1 MAKRDY
7 YETLGISKGASA
19 SDIKKAYRKL
29 ALKFHPDKNPD
40 DASAEERF
48 KEAAEAYEVLSDD
61 TKRQQYDRF
70 GHDGMRGGS
79 GGFGGGG
86 MNMDDIFSQFGD
98 IFGGGFGGLGSLFG
112 AFNNGG
118 GQSAQPVIRTRLRS
132 AIEVTPRSPQMV
144 QRSATERFIQLS
156 GRPSLQGIRVS
167 MNGRTAIL
175 TGVVASE
182 RDRRMSQLLV
192 QLEPGVR
199 KVENNI
205 VVTK

>member
-1 MAKRDY
+1 MTRLRIPAVLLFCLALAPALHAQD
-7 YETLGISKGASA
+7 TAAGASEEPFDSSV
-19 SDIKKAYRKL
+19 SDEEFSSVDRSGGIGATGSTG
-29 ALKFHPDKNPD
+29 AGFS
-40 DASAEERF
+40 DASAATGGTDASSRG
-48 KEAAEAYEVLSDD
+48 AGSNGLSA
-61 TKRQQYDRF
+61 
-70 GHDGMRGGS
+70 
-79 GGFGGGG
+79 FGGGL
-86 MNMDDIFSQFGD
+86 
-98 IFGGGFGGLGSLFG
+98 GGLGSLFG

-144 QRSATERFIQLS
+144 QQSATERFIQLS